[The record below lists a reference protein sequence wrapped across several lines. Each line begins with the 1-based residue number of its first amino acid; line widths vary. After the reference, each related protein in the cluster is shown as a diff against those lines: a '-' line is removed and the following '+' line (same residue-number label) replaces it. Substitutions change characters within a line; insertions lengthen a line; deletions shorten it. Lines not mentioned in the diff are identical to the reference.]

1 MEVRGPRFD
10 LRQASD
16 ALTTARTQ
24 VHSFA
29 TKPFQETVQE
39 GLQVASQ
46 VTQQANAALAEHT
59 RRRIW
64 LAVSL
69 VPS

>member
-1 MEVRGPRFD
+1 M
-10 LRQASD
+10 
-16 ALTTARTQ
+16 
-24 VHSFA
+24 HSFA

-46 VTQQANAALAEHT
+46 VTQRANAALAEHT

-69 VPS
+69 VPILIVVAVLLAYIRHQPLPAD